1 MMTGFINNPV
11 VLVFL
16 AIGGACLGFLLGFV
30 VRGFF
35 RRKPKVEKKTEA
47 PKAKPVAKPA
57 NRNLEEVAHLW
68 RDQRDGRLIFQID
81 NEYYKRSNELT
92 PKEQKILL
100 KVVMDFYQW
109 LEPPSVVQ
117 SQPEEPV
124 QASVAVESA
133 PLPVMPPE
141 KPEPKKVSFS
151 PVQAITQALKADVS
165 AAIIPSE
172 SIVVQIDAILQ
183 EKLIAADMQKWA
195 VRLAEFP
202 GRGMVVMVGLEQ
214 YEGIDAVPYER
225 VRKMIRDA
233 VAEWER
239 RAENRKSE

>member
-35 RRKPKVEKKTEA
+35 RRKPKEEKKTEA